1 MDEDEV
7 INFDPEEEDTPED
20 EEFESVFDLDEFTDD
35 TIEVLIDNVSSSIDT
50 LESIM
55 LNMYYSYQRL
65 KEETDEHINNLV
77 TENENYC
84 ETITKLY
91 QQLAT
96 ISNQE
101 KEE

>member
-1 MDEDEV
+1 
-7 INFDPEEEDTPED
+7 
-20 EEFESVFDLDEFTDD
+20 
-35 TIEVLIDNVSSSIDT
+35 
-50 LESIM
+50 
-55 LNMYYSYQRL
+55 MYYSYHRL

>member
-7 INFDPEEEDTPED
+7 INFDPEEEDAPED
-20 EEFESVFDLDEFTDD
+20 EEFDSVFDIEDFNDES
-35 TIEVLIDNVSSSIDT
+35 IEVLIDNVSESINT

-55 LNMYYSYQRL
+55 LNMYYSYHRL

-91 QQLAT
+91 QELAT